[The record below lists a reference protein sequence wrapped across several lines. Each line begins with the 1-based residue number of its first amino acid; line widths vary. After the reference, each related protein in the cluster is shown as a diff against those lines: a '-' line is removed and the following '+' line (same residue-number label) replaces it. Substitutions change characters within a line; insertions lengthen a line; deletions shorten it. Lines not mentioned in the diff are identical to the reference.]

1 MPEINVNGET
11 LHYAREGDGPTLVM
25 FHSLGTNSYLWAEQI
40 SRWKDRFTCIAFD
53 ARGHGRSSN
62 NGGVSMQNVAL
73 DVYAALKRL
82 NLFPTYL
89 IGISMGALQCAR
101 FHAHS
106 PNDVLGI
113 VYADSFASLGEAG
126 PLRVKDMEEKIGAT
140 TMDAYARAYTA
151 DTLLPTTGAVHHQAL
166 TNAISGMTA
175 TDYLE
180 TVRSV
185 FLEDVREQLKA
196 IDKPCHIVTGEQ
208 DQRTPPAAAESVHA
222 LVSGSTLKLI
232 PNAAHLSNID
242 NPDGFDDAVKPFLD
256 TLID

>member
-1 MPEINVNGET
+1 
-11 LHYAREGDGPTLVM
+11 
-25 FHSLGTNSYLWAEQI
+25 
-40 SRWKDRFTCIAFD
+40 
-53 ARGHGRSSN
+53 
-62 NGGVSMQNVAL
+62 
-73 DVYAALKRL
+73 
-82 NLFPTYL
+82 
-89 IGISMGALQCAR
+89 
-101 FHAHS
+101 
-106 PNDVLGI
+106 
-113 VYADSFASLGEAG
+113 
-126 PLRVKDMEEKIGAT
+126 
-140 TMDAYARAYTA
+140 
-151 DTLLPTTGAVHHQAL
+151 
-166 TNAISGMTA
+166 MTA